1 MPKNKGKKPLGV
13 QKLSGPKN
21 KSPTPPQSKQSI
33 IAIIFTVFEGIPGS
47 YSALTEGKSVLASA
61 AASATMRT
69 VSDRTVIAN
78 NEGARFLEKMESD
91 VQGLKAEIEDFKA
104 KSEKQHAA
112 ESVRSQE
119 LKAANENLEGRV
131 NDLEKNLSHAQKL
144 SKLYDSVRER
154 CLLTYSRDHV
164 RGQENKH
171 KAIIKHL
178 NQVVVHG
185 GQCVVDSEVIKKHPD
200 GPYCFQKIYGVDPE
214 VISNLDQ
221 DKHDSVIKV
230 LDLVGGVHLKNM
242 FLEEES
248 DLAFQHIVELLHE
261 KQYDAAQ
268 EECTGFL
275 QKEAEKQ
282 RDAK

>member
-1 MPKNKGKKPLGV
+1 
-13 QKLSGPKN
+13 
-21 KSPTPPQSKQSI
+21 
-33 IAIIFTVFEGIPGS
+33 
-47 YSALTEGKSVLASA
+47 
-61 AASATMRT
+61 MRT

-104 KSEKQHAA
+104 KTEKEHAA
-112 ESVRSQE
+112 ERVRSQE

-144 SKLYDSVRER
+144 SKLYDSARER

-200 GPYCFQKIYGVDPE
+200 GPYCFQKIYGVGPE
-214 VISNLDQ
+214 VISNLGKLCSPYEMRVIAVLTPIRYIDQ

-248 DLAFQHIVELLHE
+248 DLTFQHIVELLHE
-261 KQYDAAQ
+261 RQYDAAQ

>member
-1 MPKNKGKKPLGV
+1 MAQEQV
-13 QKLSGPKN
+13 SD
-21 KSPTPPQSKQSI
+21 SI
-33 IAIIFTVFEGIPGS
+33 PIQTINAIIFEVIPGG
-47 YSALTEGKSVLASA
+47 YSALRDAKSALASA
-61 AASATMRT
+61 AASVTMRT
-69 VSDRTVIAN
+69 TSDRTVIAN
-78 NEGARFLEKMESD
+78 NEGDTFLEKMESD

-104 KSEKQHAA
+104 ESEKQHAA
-112 ESVRSQE
+112 ISAEFQE
-119 LKAANENLEGRV
+119 IKAEQQKLGGRV
-131 NDLEKNLSHAQKL
+131 SDLEKNISHAQKL

-154 CLLTYSRDHV
+154 FLLTYFRDHV
-164 RGQENKH
+164 RGKKNKH
-171 KAIIKHL
+171 KAIINHL
-178 NQVVVHG
+178 NEVVVHG
-185 GQCVVDSEVIKKHPD
+185 VQCVVDSEVIKKHPD
-200 GPYCFQKIYGVDPE
+200 GPYWYRKIYGVNPE

-248 DLAFQHIVELLHE
+248 DLTFQHIVDLLHE
-261 KQYDAAQ
+261 RQYDAAQ